1 MEDFAVRLERLRREA
16 RREWRRRVKQLQGA
30 APRTRL
36 ADWQALGAVALFAAL
51 KIAVIVTLPFALLVR
66 GAVFFHEY
74 GRVPT
79 WVALAAAALLT
90 AGIVTVYG
98 AWLSHRLT
106 GRPRAAL
113 IGKWVALPLVVFYCG
128 FALLYLARV
137 NAKADDVRAYYTG
150 VHPLLRLALST
161 LILADRDVVVT
172 DLGRE
177 PGDYARMGL
186 PPNDRT
192 RHYRQPD
199 GWIHAVDLRTAGR
212 GAVKN
217 WSMQL
222 YFWMMGF
229 ETRRHVG
236 TADHLHVELR

>member
-1 MEDFAVRLERLRREA
+1 MRLERLRREA
-16 RREWRRRVKQLQGA
+16 RREWRRRVKQLQGV
-30 APRTRL
+30 APRKRL
-36 ADWQALGAVALFAAL
+36 ADWQALGAMVLLAIL
-51 KIAVIVTLPFALLVR
+51 KIAVIVALPFALLVR

-79 WVALAAAALLT
+79 WMALAAAALLT
-90 AGIVTVYG
+90 AGIVTAYG

-106 GRPRAAL
+106 GRPRAVL

-128 FALLYLARV
+128 FALLYVARV
-137 NAKADDVRAYYTG
+137 NAKADEVRGYYTA

-161 LILADRDVVVT
+161 LILADRHVVIT
-172 DLGRE
+172 DLGRQ
-177 PGDYARMGL
+177 PADYARMGM
-186 PPNDRT
+186 PVNERT

-217 WSMQL
+217 RGMQL
-222 YFWMMGF
+222 YFWLMGF
-229 ETRRHVG
+229 GTRRHVG